1 MTELR
6 PRWSTLRTAVN
17 QDSRWLGLAL
27 GLGAV
32 LVFGIIGAIGT
43 GELVIAVPALLV
55 VAGLAVLACFHVL
68 VPRIRIEATTLE
80 FRTSWGTT
88 TTWPLEELI
97 EVVDVDRVEPP
108 WWDPEHPPLRRR
120 LVSVIDR
127 DGRLALALRGDRWT
141 QEQLGAVIAALPHAT
156 VARYE
161 RATVDEITA
170 RHPGAL
176 PIAMEHPIRTIVI
189 TALAITIALAA
200 TIGYL
205 VSVAAA
211 A

>member
-1 MTELR
+1 
-6 PRWSTLRTAVN
+6 
-17 QDSRWLGLAL
+17 
-27 GLGAV
+27 
-32 LVFGIIGAIGT
+32 
-43 GELVIAVPALLV
+43 VPALHV

-88 TTWPLEELI
+88 TTWPFEELI

>member
-1 MTELR
+1 MAELR

-68 VPRIRIEATTLE
+68 VPRIRIETTTLE

-161 RATVDEITA
+161 RATVDEIAA